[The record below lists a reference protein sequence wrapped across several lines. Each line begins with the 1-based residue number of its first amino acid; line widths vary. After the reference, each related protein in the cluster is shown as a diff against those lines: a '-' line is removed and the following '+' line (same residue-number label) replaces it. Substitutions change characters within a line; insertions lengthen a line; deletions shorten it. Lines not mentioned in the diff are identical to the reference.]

1 MTWIVPQAATLRGP
15 AEPSLQLRSQACS
28 PGTSRHQLGP
38 MHTDAHGSACP
49 LFPPCVSSLC
59 ISTGL
64 LAAPPNGISLLLAF
78 SLAHLYVFCLCV
90 ARLKKKKKNGPVP
103 HASGRK
109 ASIFN
114 SRKKVESLPQPLSG
128 AFQSLASADRAP
140 GKPPVPSSMCPHFG
154 SQATALRLSQLGPSS
169 RLLPRERGSS
179 LPLPCSPWPR
189 EWIPVSLEVHFPA
202 HSFPSFSHSTP
213 LGLIFPSVQNGC

>member
-1 MTWIVPQAATLRGP
+1 MCLICFRSLNSKFKKRVSLGDLNCSPSSHTAGSSRTFSAASF
-15 AEPSLQLRSQACS
+15 PSLQLRDV
-28 PGTSRHQLGP
+28 T
-38 MHTDAHGSACP
+38 
-49 LFPPCVSSLC
+49 
-59 ISTGL
+59 
-64 LAAPPNGISLLLAF
+64 APARPYAYGCTRF
-78 SLAHLYVFCLCV
+78 SLPLVSTMCLFSVHLHWPLSSPSQWNIPPSCFFPCSFVRFPSLGGQV
-90 ARLKKKKKNGPVP
+90 KKKKKNGPVP

-154 SQATALRLSQLGPSS
+154 SQATALQLSQLGPSS
-169 RLLPRERGSS
+169 RLLPRERGAS

-189 EWIPVSLEVHFPA
+189 E
-202 HSFPSFSHSTP
+202 
-213 LGLIFPSVQNGC
+213 